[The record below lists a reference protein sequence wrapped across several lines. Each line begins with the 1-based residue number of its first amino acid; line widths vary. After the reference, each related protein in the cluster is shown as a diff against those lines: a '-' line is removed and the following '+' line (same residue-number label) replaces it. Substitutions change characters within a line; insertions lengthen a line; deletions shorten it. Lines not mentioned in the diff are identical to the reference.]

1 MLNWLK
7 SLAWWRKPPVAKPM
21 PRLYPLILRS
31 TDESP
36 AEVPVSELRNFELT
50 SDFEP
55 ALNYAL
61 RVVAEGMAAE
71 GIITKRQSRDFVGTH
86 ALVVASKERGL
97 AAVLRTI
104 RTPEDSIKSN
114 HSRVVL
120 MRLPTT
126 SHDE

>member
-1 MLNWLK
+1 MLKWLK
-7 SLAWWRKPPVAKPM
+7 SLAWWRKPPAIKPK
-21 PRLYPLILRS
+21 PRIYPLILRS
-31 TDESP
+31 VDDVP

-61 RVVAEGMAAE
+61 RVVVDGMAAE

-97 AAVLRTI
+97 ATILRTI
-104 RTPEDSIKSN
+104 RTSEDSIKAN

-120 MRLPTT
+120 MRLPL
-126 SHDE
+126 SSQEE